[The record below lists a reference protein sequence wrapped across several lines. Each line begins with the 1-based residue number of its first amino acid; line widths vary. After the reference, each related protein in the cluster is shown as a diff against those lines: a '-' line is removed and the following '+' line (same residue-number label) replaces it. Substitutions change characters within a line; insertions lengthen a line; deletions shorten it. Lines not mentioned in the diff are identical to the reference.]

1 MIDIKELFSGQKKL
15 VGLDIGSSSLKLAE
29 MQQTPKGS
37 ILKRFAFMRSFDS
50 AIYRLLRAG
59 RYLDEI
65 SAQRRLWDLT
75 KVLRSYEYEQL
86 ERSDHEKDFSHI
98 RELRESRKQRRQRR
112 KRAREGSSS
121 SRS

>member
-1 MIDIKELFSGQKKL
+1 M
-15 VGLDIGSSSLKLAE
+15 
-29 MQQTPKGS
+29 
-37 ILKRFAFMRSFDS
+37 KRFAFMRSFDS

-75 KVLRSYEYEQL
+75 KVLRSYEHEQL
-86 ERSDHEKDFSHI
+86 ERTDLEKDFSLI
-98 RELRESRKQRRQRR
+98 RELRESRRQRRQRR